1 MNANENNNTATTT
14 GAQEANTATK
24 QGNDTMNEN
33 NNTQATT
40 TPATQRHYKKS
51 ILEMYVEAVNMVC
64 KSNRSA
70 QQVSSSGNNFSG
82 LNNKILANEMTNKN
96 YKSNLWLTEKDMLE
110 QGLTLIDD
118 SKKYGVQVFTTK
130 LVDIPNS
137 KKKET
142 VLRYW
147 TVYNKEECEVIPV

>member
-14 GAQEANTATK
+14 GATANTTTK
-24 QGNDTMNEN
+24 QGNNTMNA
-33 NNTQATT
+33 NTNTPATT

-70 QQVSSSGNNFSG
+70 QQVSASGNNFSG

-147 TVYNKEECEVIPV
+147 TVYNKDECEVIPV

>member
-1 MNANENNNTATTT
+1 MNENNNNTVTTT
-14 GAQEANTATK
+14 GAQEANTTTT
-24 QGNDTMNEN
+24 QGNTMNAN
-33 NNTQATT
+33 NN

-70 QQVSSSGNNFSG
+70 QQVSASGNNFSG

-147 TVYNKEECEVIPV
+147 TVYNKDECEVIPV